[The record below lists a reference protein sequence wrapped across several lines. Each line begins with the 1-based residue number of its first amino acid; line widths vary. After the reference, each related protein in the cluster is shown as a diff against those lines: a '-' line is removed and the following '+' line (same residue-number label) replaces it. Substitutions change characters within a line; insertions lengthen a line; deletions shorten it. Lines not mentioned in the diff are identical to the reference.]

1 MDSVSELGK
10 PPGGGHGNSLQ
21 YSCLENPMDRGA
33 WWGTVREVTPSW
45 IRLKQLSIYTFFFFN
60 QRNVFLF
67 QSEWH

>member
-1 MDSVSELGK
+1 
-10 PPGGGHGNSLQ
+10 
-21 YSCLENPMDRGA
+21 MDRGA